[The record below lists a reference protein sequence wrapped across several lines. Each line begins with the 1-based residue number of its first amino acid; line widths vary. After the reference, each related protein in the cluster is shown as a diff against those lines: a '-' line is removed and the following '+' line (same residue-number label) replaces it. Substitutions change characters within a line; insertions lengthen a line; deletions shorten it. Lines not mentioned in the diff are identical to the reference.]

1 MTAAL
6 RSTAR
11 PSSTRAINIVRILLA
26 GAGGVLIYFSYEPH
40 GIAAAGIAG
49 IMLFYLA
56 LAPWSFAGSD
66 VEDSASGAVTRARPT
81 VKQGALFGFL
91 HGFCAYILL
100 LPWVGEFVGALPWIA
115 LSITLALWS
124 IVTGIFGVLV
134 ARWRY
139 GFLAFAFVYSAVEF
153 LLSSFP
159 FGGFSWVR
167 LAWGQI
173 NGPLANFARWGGPA
187 LITFAGVLLGA
198 SFAALLLVLIRREL
212 GNRGSLAAASV
223 TPGLVIGLA
232 LLAGL
237 AVDTPAPTTGE
248 VKAAAVQGNVPRM
261 GLDFNAQRRAVL
273 ANHVNVTKEIAAS
286 GEKPDLVFWP
296 ENSSDVNPFRDREAR
311 DLITEAVR
319 AVDAPVL
326 VGTLTKD
333 EVGDRNTA
341 VVFDPD
347 TGAGDLHHK
356 RFLQPFGEWM
366 PMRDF
371 FRIFSSYVD
380 MAGDFK
386 PGDGDGTVRMGD
398 HVVGVATCYEVAFDA
413 AYRDAVKAGAQIL
426 TTPTN
431 NATFGFTDMT
441 YQQLAMSRIRAMETD
456 RAVVVS
462 ATSGVSAI
470 VHPDGTV
477 SQHTE
482 IFVPAYLVEK
492 LPLRDSITPAVR
504 YGSIIQWLL
513 ALGGAA
519 VMLAASLGARRGYAS
534 NRKETPLRTGRPE
547 DEM

>member
-1 MTAAL
+1 MTTAL
-6 RSTAR
+6 EQG
-11 PSSTRAINIVRILLA
+11 TRARARAGAAHSAMIVRILLA
-26 GAGGVLIYFSYEPH
+26 GVGGILVYFSYEPH
-40 GIAAAGIAG
+40 GIAHAGIAG
-49 IMLFYLA
+49 IALFYLA
-56 LAPWSFAGSD
+56 VAPWPAVGEK
-66 VEDSASGAVTRARPT
+66 VKGLPSG
-81 VKQGALFGFL
+81 KQGALLGFV
-91 HGFCAYILL
+91 HGFCAYVLL
-100 LPWVGEFVGALPWIA
+100 LPWVGEFVGALPWFA

-134 ARWRY
+134 ARWKF
-139 GFLAFAFVYSAVEF
+139 GFIAFALVYSAVEF

-173 NGPLANFARWGGPA
+173 NGPLANFAPWGGPA
-187 LITFAGVLLGA
+187 LITFAAVLLAA
-198 SFAALLLVLIRREL
+198 SLGALLLLLIGQQPDKARQAVPV
-212 GNRGSLAAASV
+212 GAVSGI
-223 TPGLVIGLA
+223 VIGLA

-237 AVDTPAPTTGE
+237 AVNTPGPTTGE
-248 VKAAAVQGNVPRM
+248 VKVAAVQGNVPRM

-273 ANHVNVTKEIAAS
+273 ANHVNVTKELGAS
-286 GEKPDLVFWP
+286 GEHPDLVFWP

-311 DLITEAVR
+311 DLITEAVD

-341 VVFDPD
+341 VVFDPE

-386 PGDGDGTVRMGD
+386 PGDGDGAVRMGD
-398 HVVGVATCYEVAFDA
+398 HVVGVATCYEVAFDT

-456 RAVVVS
+456 RAVVVA

-470 VHPDGTV
+470 VHPDGRV

-482 IFVPAYLVEK
+482 IFEPGYLVED
-492 LPLRDSITPAVR
+492 LPLRDSTTFAVR
-504 YGSIIQWLL
+504 YGRIIQWLL

-519 VMLAASLGARRGYAS
+519 VMLAASVSARRGYAS
-534 NRKETPLRTGRPE
+534 DRNEAPASAGRP
-547 DEM
+547 DNDN

>member
-1 MTAAL
+1 MT
-6 RSTAR
+6 TAVKTDSR
-11 PSSTRAINIVRILLA
+11 MPSPKLTKIARILLA
-26 GAGGVLIYFSYEPH
+26 GLGGVAVYFSYEPH
-40 GIAAAGIAG
+40 GLAFMGVLGIA
-49 IMLFYLA
+49 LFYVS
-56 LAPWSFAGSD
+56 LAPWPADGGLKSS
-66 VEDSASGAVTRARPT
+66 RPPA
-81 VKQGALFGFL
+81 KWGALLGFL
-91 HGFCAYILL
+91 HGFCAYVLL

-124 IVTGIFGVLV
+124 IVTGLFGVLV

-139 GFLAFAFVYSAVEF
+139 GFIAFAFVYSVVEF

-173 NGPLANFARWGGPA
+173 NGPLANYAPWGGPA
-187 LITFAGVLLGA
+187 LVTFMAALLGA
-198 SFAALLLVLIRREL
+198 SFAAILLSFVGEQSGKI
-212 GNRGSLAAASV
+212 SLA
-223 TPGLVIGLA
+223 TPAMSATGIVIGLG

-237 AVDTPAPTTGE
+237 GVATPEPTTGN
-248 VKAAAVQGNVPRM
+248 VKVAAVQGNVPRM

-273 ANHVNVTKEIAAS
+273 ANHVNVTKDLGAS
-286 GEKPDLVFWP
+286 GEHPDLVFWP

-311 DLITEAVR
+311 DLITEAVNT
-319 AVDAPVL
+319 VDAPVL

-347 TGAGDLHHK
+347 TGAGDMHHK

-398 HVVGVATCYEVAFDA
+398 HVVGVATCYEVGFDA

-441 YQQLAMSRIRAMETD
+441 YQQLAMSRMRAIETD

-462 ATSGVSAI
+462 ATSGASAI

-477 SQHTE
+477 SQETE
-482 IFVPAYLVEK
+482 IFTPDFLVEE
-492 LPLRDSITPAVR
+492 LPLRDSVTFAVK
-504 YGSIIQWLL
+504 YGQFIQWLL
-513 ALGGAA
+513 AAAGIA
-519 VMLAASLGARRGYAS
+519 VMLAASVGARRGYAS
-534 NRKETPLRTGRPE
+534 SRSQQPAEAAQTDNEN
-547 DEM
+547 

>member
-1 MTAAL
+1 MTTAL
-6 RSTAR
+6 APSTQAHGGVSRSGMIA
-11 PSSTRAINIVRILLA
+11 RILLA
-26 GAGGVLIYFSYEPH
+26 GVGGILVYFTFEPK
-40 GIAAAGIAG
+40 GVAAAGVAG
-49 IMLFYLA
+49 ITLLYLA
-56 LAPWSFAGSD
+56 LAPWPAVG
-66 VEDSASGAVTRARPT
+66 EKASGQPSG
-81 VKQGALFGFL
+81 KQGALLGFL
-91 HGFCAYILL
+91 HGFCAYVLL

-124 IVTGIFGVLV
+124 ILTGIFGVRV
-134 ARWRY
+134 ARWKF
-139 GFLAFAFVYSAVEF
+139 GFIAFAFVYSAVEF

-173 NGPLANFARWGGPA
+173 NGPLANYAPWGGPA
-187 LITFAGVLLGA
+187 LITFATVLLASSLGA
-198 SFAALLLVLIRREL
+198 VLLVLIGRQPVKTWHT
-212 GNRGSLAAASV
+212 ATPFAV
-223 TPGLVIGLA
+223 TGVVIGLA

-237 AVDTPAPTTGE
+237 SVNTPGPTTGE
-248 VKAAAVQGNVPRM
+248 VKVAAIQGNVPRM

-273 ANHVNVTKEIAAS
+273 ANHVNVTKELAES
-286 GEKPDLVFWP
+286 GEEPDLVFWP

-311 DLITEAVR
+311 DLITEAVN
-319 AVDAPVL
+319 AVGAPVL

-341 VVFDPD
+341 VVFDPE

-386 PGDGDGTVRMGD
+386 PGDGNGVVRMGD
-398 HVVGVATCYEVAFDA
+398 HVVGVATCYEVGFDA

-426 TTPTN
+426 ATPTN

-482 IFVPAYLVEK
+482 IFTPGYLVEE
-492 LPLRDSITPAVR
+492 LPLRDSVTFAVR
-504 YGSIIQWLL
+504 YGKIIQWIL
-513 ALGGAA
+513 ALAGAA
-519 VMLAASLGARRGYAS
+519 VMLAASVDARRGYAS
-534 NRKETPLRTGRPE
+534 NRNQTPLRAGRSK
-547 DEM
+547 DAM

>member
-1 MTAAL
+1 MTTAA
-6 RSTAR
+6 RTDS
-11 PSSTRAINIVRILLA
+11 PSFSPRLAKIARILLA
-26 GAGGVLIYFSYEPH
+26 GLGGVAVYFSYEPH
-40 GIAAAGIAG
+40 GLAFMGVLGIA
-49 IMLFYLA
+49 LFYLA
-56 LAPWSFAGSD
+56 LAPWPAIRHGSHPP
-66 VEDSASGAVTRARPT
+66 A
-81 VKQGALFGFL
+81 KFGALLGFL
-91 HGFCAYILL
+91 HGFCAYVLL

-124 IVTGIFGVLV
+124 IVTGLFGVLV

-139 GFLAFAFVYSAVEF
+139 GFIAFAFVYSAVEF

-173 NGPLANFARWGGPA
+173 NGPLANYAPWGGPA
-187 LITFAGVLLGA
+187 LVTFMTALLGA
-198 SFAALLLVLIRREL
+198 SFGAILLSFAGDERLKK
-212 GNRGSLAAASV
+212 
-223 TPGLVIGLA
+223 TPATATTGIIIGLGF
-232 LLAGL
+232 LAGL
-237 AVDTPAPTTGE
+237 GVNTPGPTTDE
-248 VKAAAVQGNVPRM
+248 VKVAAVQGNVPRM

-273 ANHVNVTKEIAAS
+273 ANHVNVTKDLGAS
-286 GEKPDLVFWP
+286 GENPDLVFWP

-311 DLITEAVR
+311 DLITEAVDT
-319 AVDAPVL
+319 VDAPVL

-347 TGAGDLHHK
+347 TGAGDMHHK

-441 YQQLAMSRIRAMETD
+441 YQQLAMSRMRAIETD

-462 ATSGVSAI
+462 ATSGASAI

-477 SQHTE
+477 SQETE
-482 IFVPAYLVEK
+482 IFTPAYLVED
-492 LPLRDSITPAVR
+492 LPLRDSVTFAVR
-504 YGSIIQWLL
+504 YGQFIQWLL
-513 ALGGAA
+513 AAAGIA
-519 VMLAASLGARRGYAS
+519 VMLAASVGARRGYAS
-534 NRKETPLRTGRPE
+534 SRSQQLADTAQADN
-547 DEM
+547 DN

>member
-1 MTAAL
+1 MTTAL
-6 RSTAR
+6 QSR
-11 PSSTRAINIVRILLA
+11 PKGTTPQLIMIARILLA
-26 GAGGVLIYFSYEPH
+26 ALGGVSVYFSYEPH
-40 GIAAAGIAG
+40 GIAAAGVAG
-49 IMLFYLA
+49 IMLFYFA
-56 LAPWSFAGSD
+56 LAPWPAAGA
-66 VEDSASGAVTRARPT
+66 DSVGLPT
-81 VKQGALFGFL
+81 AKRGALFGFV
-91 HGFCAYILL
+91 HGFCAYVLL

-115 LSITLALWS
+115 LSVTLALWS
-124 IVTGIFGVLV
+124 ILTGIFGVLV
-134 ARWRY
+134 ARWRW
-139 GFLAFAFVYSAVEF
+139 GFIAFAFVYSAVEF

-173 NGPLANFARWGGPA
+173 NGPLANLAPWGGPA
-187 LITFAGVLLGA
+187 LITFATVLLG
-198 SFAALLLVLIRREL
+198 SSLAALVLVLIHHKPKKL
-212 GNRGSLAAASV
+212 AVAVPAAATSAVVLSV
-223 TPGLVIGLA
+223 A
-232 LLAGL
+232 LLTGL
-237 AVDTPAPTTGE
+237 SINSSGPTTGQ
-248 VKAAAVQGNVPRM
+248 VTVAAVQGNVPRM

-273 ANHVNVTKEIAAS
+273 ANHVNVTRELGAS
-286 GEKPDLVFWP
+286 GEQPDLVFWP

-311 DLITEAVR
+311 DLITAAVD

-326 VGTLTKD
+326 VGTLTED

-341 VVFDPD
+341 VVFDPE
-347 TGAGDLHHK
+347 TGAGDIHHK

-386 PGDGDGTVRMGD
+386 PGDGDGTVHMAD

-413 AYRDAVKAGAQIL
+413 AYRDAVKAGAEIL

-456 RAVVVS
+456 RAVVVA

-482 IFVPAYLVEK
+482 IFQPGYLVEK
-492 LPLRDSITPAVR
+492 LPLRDSVTFAVR
-504 YGSIIQWLL
+504 YGQIVQWLL
-513 ALGGAA
+513 ALGGAG
-519 VMLAASLGARRGYAS
+519 VMLAASVGARRGYAS
-534 NRKETPLRTGRPE
+534 NRNPKPLSTGRQ
-547 DEM
+547 DNDN